1 MMKKVILLCICLA
14 LASCSRYYKNYN
26 ITGVELRHIVI
37 ADSLELGK
45 DYYLLKFNINLCNP
59 EIRFFSGGGIE
70 PGLDG
75 IYNNMEDL
83 EIYDKTG
90 RNITDLFKGW
100 CINNSG
106 IITDGVDPF
115 EVFSSPSIS
124 SFIESI
130 NSHDYQTRGTKVES
144 YRIFYVNVNSSNKFV
159 AKKIQFKNR
168 IENVVEDTNV
178 IYKVRW

>member
-1 MMKKVILLCICLA
+1 
-14 LASCSRYYKNYN
+14 
-26 ITGVELRHIVI
+26 
-37 ADSLELGK
+37 
-45 DYYLLKFNINLCNP
+45 
-59 EIRFFSGGGIE
+59 
-70 PGLDG
+70 
-75 IYNNMEDL
+75 MEDL

-100 CINNSG
+100 CMNNSG
-106 IITDGVDPF
+106 IITDGVDTF
-115 EVFSSPSIS
+115 EVFSSPFIS

>member
-1 MMKKVILLCICLA
+1 MMKKVILFCICLA

-75 IYNNMEDL
+75 IYNKMEDL

-100 CINNSG
+100 CMNNSG
-106 IITDGVDPF
+106 IITDGVDTF
-115 EVFSSPSIS
+115 EVFSSPFIS

>member
-1 MMKKVILLCICLA
+1 MKKVILLCICLA

-26 ITGVELRHIVI
+26 IAGVELRHIVI

-100 CINNSG
+100 CMNNSG

-144 YRIFYVNVNSSNKFV
+144 YRFFYVNVNSSNKFV

-168 IENVVEDTNV
+168 IKNVVEDTNV